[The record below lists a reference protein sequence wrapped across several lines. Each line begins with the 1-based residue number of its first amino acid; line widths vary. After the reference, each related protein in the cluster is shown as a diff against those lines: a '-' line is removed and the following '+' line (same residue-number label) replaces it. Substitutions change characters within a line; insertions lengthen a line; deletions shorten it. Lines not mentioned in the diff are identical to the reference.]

1 MVGHTKFAPDGCFG
15 LLKRRFRRESVSC
28 LDDLVATVE
37 ASGEVNVAE
46 LVGREDGTAYIPVYS
61 WSTYL
66 APHFKRIPK
75 LKQFHHITVTCEAPD
90 TVSLKLAADGDEERL
105 QLLRDGWAPTSD
117 DLPPVVPPPGLTSE
131 RQWYLYDHIR
141 EYCTEATKDIVCP
154 RPPPRQT
161 GRSDDSHDTSG
172 GT

>member
-1 MVGHTKFAPDGCFG
+1 MGVAPLISGRGSRKFFSALCTHFYNHSKSNILDPPLDG

-61 WSTYL
+61 WSAYL

-105 QLLRDGWAPTSD
+105 QLLRDG
-117 DLPPVVPPPGLTSE
+117 
-131 RQWYLYDHIR
+131 
-141 EYCTEATKDIVCP
+141 
-154 RPPPRQT
+154 
-161 GRSDDSHDTSG
+161 
-172 GT
+172 